1 MKNLGMKMVFWKVA
15 MRPGQPLAFGT
26 IGEKPVFGL
35 PGNPV
40 SSMISF
46 EQFVRP
52 SLLKMMGCRQLF
64 RPALEAILKEEIKKT
79 AGRRYFIR
87 GSVSFEKGQYFVS
100 TTGEQGSGILR
111 SMVRANGLIVIPE
124 DQEMVRAGEKVK
136 VQLLD
141 RNF

>member
-1 MKNLGMKMVFWKVA
+1 MK
-15 MRPGQPLAFGT
+15 PGRPLAFGT
-26 IGEKPVFGL
+26 INKKPVFGL

-40 SSMISF
+40 SSMVSF

-52 SLLKMMGCRQLF
+52 SLLKMMGHRQIF
-64 RPALEAILKEEIKKT
+64 RPLIEAILKEDIHKEP
-79 AGRRYFIR
+79 GRRHYIR
-87 GSVSFEKGQYFVS
+87 AVVSFEEDHYFV
-100 TTGEQGSGILR
+100 TMAGAQGSGILR

-124 DQEMVRAGEKVK
+124 DRERVRAGEKVK

>member
-1 MKNLGMKMVFWKVA
+1 MKHLGMEMVFWKVA

-26 IGEKPVFGL
+26 MGGKPVFGL

-52 SLLKMMGCRQLF
+52 ALLKMMGCRHIF
-64 RPALEAILKEEIKKT
+64 RPLVEAVLKEEVRKM

-87 GSVSFEKGQYFVS
+87 GSVSFENNQYVVT
-100 TTGEQGSGILR
+100 TTGEQGSGMLR

-124 DQEMVRAGEKVK
+124 DQEIVRAGEKVK

-141 RNF
+141 RSF